1 MPERRLVKRLL
12 SGDEKAARRFVDD
25 HYGPLL
31 RFLRFLTGSE
41 DEAVELTQQTFVK
54 AQIALSE
61 FRHEASL
68 RTWLRSIAYHEY
80 THWRR
85 DRRETVGLSESLEI
99 PFGLSEDGIV
109 LQDAID
115 ALPDDLRETF
125 VLREIDRLSV
135 RETAVVLD
143 VPEGTVKSRCSLAKG
158 RLRRKLASAW
168 DSSEARPCEVEHG
181 L

>member
-12 SGDEKAARRFVDD
+12 DGDEKAARLFVDD

-31 RFLRFLTGSE
+31 RFLRYLTGSD

-54 AQIALSE
+54 AQVALAD
-61 FRHEASL
+61 FRHESSL

-85 DRRETVGLSESLEI
+85 DHRETVSLSDSLES
-99 PFGLSEDGIV
+99 PASLTEDGIV

-115 ALPDDLRETF
+115 ALPGELRETF

-135 RETAVVLD
+135 SETASVLG
-143 VPEGTVKSRCSLAKG
+143 VPEGTVKSRCSLAKA

-168 DSSEARPCEVEHG
+168 DSSEPKPCEVEHG

>member
-12 SGDEKAARRFVDD
+12 DGDEKAARRFVDD

-31 RFLRFLTGSE
+31 RFLRYLTGSE

-54 AQIALSE
+54 AQAALPE
-61 FRHEASL
+61 FRHESSL

-85 DRRETVGLSESLEI
+85 DYRETVALSDSVES
-99 PFGLSEDGIV
+99 PSGLSEDGIV
-109 LQDAID
+109 LQQAID
-115 ALPDDLRETF
+115 GLPDELRETF

-135 RETAVVLD
+135 RETAAVLE
-143 VPEGTVKSRCSLAKG
+143 VPEGTVKSRCSLAKDH
-158 RLRRKLASAW
+158 LRRKLASAW
-168 DSSEARPCEVEHG
+168 DSSEGKPCEVEHG

>member
-12 SGDEKAARRFVDD
+12 CGDEKAARLFVDD

-31 RFLRFLTGSE
+31 RFLRCLTGSD

-54 AQIALSE
+54 AQNGLAG
-61 FRHEASL
+61 FRHESSL
-68 RTWLRSIAYHEY
+68 RTWLRSIAYHEF

-85 DRRETVGLSESLEI
+85 DRRKTVGLSESVEG
-99 PFGLSEDGIV
+99 PSGLTEDGIV
-109 LQDAID
+109 LQEAID
-115 ALPDDLRETF
+115 ALPDELRETF

-135 RETAVVLD
+135 RETAAVLD
-143 VPEGTVKSRCSLAKG
+143 VPEGTVKSRCSLARE
-158 RLRRKLASAW
+158 RLRRKL
-168 DSSEARPCEVEHG
+168 DSVWGSSDTRTCEAEHG

>member
-12 SGDEKAARRFVDD
+12 SGDEKAARLFVDD

-31 RFLRFLTGSE
+31 RFLCYLTGSE
-41 DEAVELTQQTFVK
+41 DEAVELTQRTFVK
-54 AQIALSE
+54 AQGALAE

-68 RTWLRSIAYHEY
+68 RTWLRSIAYHEF

-85 DRRETVGLSESLEI
+85 DRREAVVLCESLES
-99 PFGLSEDGIV
+99 PSGLSEDGIV
-109 LQDAID
+109 LQEAID
-115 ALPDDLRETF
+115 ALPDELRETF

-135 RETAVVLD
+135 RETAAVLG

-168 DSSEARPCEVEHG
+168 DSSATKPCEVEHG